1 MDSKDSLVSSDDVD
15 VASESEAVSN
25 SESKD
30 NTESCVEKVS
40 KENKESDQPQ
50 FDKDLTEVHNEMDK
64 EETTIACEKDST
76 ISNIEVGDSTVGL
89 ETTEGDN
96 NAEVEIAP
104 SENDNETV
112 TIEGNNTVESS
123 CKEDTSVHINTETT
137 ELDMSDLTKKC
148 DTADSLTLDDLCKVP
163 DDTVND
169 NEKSTNDN
177 IITDESKMLS
187 KEKTKDCDIPDESS
201 NNADDVQI
209 SQREA
214 MLLRK
219 MESESSDSNLD
230 NPDKDL
236 SEKNIEPE
244 NTEFVQFSHDK
255 HDDSQIEAQSI
266 DAEDPFGGDNLTS
279 ENVEQ
284 VETDSLVE
292 NELSFKKL
300 YEQGDNL
307 QDAVNARNNDCN
319 EKLNVD
325 STLNDP
331 KDADVNKVMDN
342 ITECIA
348 ETSNNLQTTIDSLE
362 NTSVDTDLPSTS
374 ISKTGTENMSST
386 KSPEQDE
393 QNKKNIEEI
402 TPMEADEEQT
412 DVLPGQD
419 DELCIIPDSMKVI
432 MPNKS
437 GKPIDDVQSESALT
451 KDSECEEAT
460 QKSNSELEKDTL
472 QEKSKVTME
481 NENNEENIIK
491 QKATV
496 QDESQTENL
505 NLTTDVINIDDESK
519 NSEVEEISNK
529 EICKQCGEERAC
541 KIRVKMGMESYLVCS
556 KTCKALFKAAN
567 NKALDIP
574 SQGANSKQEKRC
586 AGCLLIIETND
597 ERNLSWETME
607 FCNEECLGQFQRKY
621 GSYCKNCNGVVQAV
635 SLGKYCVRFGCD
647 VRQFCCST
655 CLEEFKK
662 GLKVCSYCQ
671 KDISFS
677 TDGFLAPV
685 GEKGQFKDFC
695 TQDCMEK
702 YSKLNS
708 TEPPATEKKPCSVC
722 QEVEQFI

>member
-1 MDSKDSLVSSDDVD
+1 MDSKDSLISSDDVT
-15 VASESEAVSN
+15 SRSEAISN
-25 SESKD
+25 LENKD

-40 KENKESDQPQ
+40 KENEESDQPQ
-50 FDKDLTEVHNEMDK
+50 FDKDITETHNEIVDK

-76 ISNIEVGDSTVGL
+76 ISNIEVGDSTICL

-96 NAEVEIAP
+96 RAEVEIT
-104 SENDNETV
+104 SEIDNETV
-112 TIEGNNTVESS
+112 TIEENNTVENS
-123 CKEDTSVHINTETT
+123 CKEDTSVHINAETT
-137 ELDMSDLTKKC
+137 ELDVSDLTKKC
-148 DTADSLTLDDLCKVP
+148 DTEHSLTLEDSCKVP
-163 DDTVND
+163 DDIVND
-169 NEKSTNDN
+169 NAKSTNDN
-177 IITDESKMLS
+177 IITDESRTLS

-201 NNADDVQI
+201 NNADDMQI

-214 MLLRK
+214 LLRK
-219 MESESSDSNLD
+219 TESESSDSNLD
-230 NPDKDL
+230 NLDKDL

-255 HDDSQIEAQSI
+255 HDDPQIEAQSI
-266 DAEDPFGGDNLTS
+266 DAEDPFGGDNLIS

-284 VETDSLVE
+284 VETDSLAE

-319 EKLNVD
+319 EKLNDD

-331 KDADVNKVMDN
+331 KDVDVLMDKVMDS
-342 ITECIA
+342 IA
-348 ETSNNLQTTIDSLE
+348 ETSINVQTTIDSLE
-362 NTSVDTDLPSTS
+362 NTSVDLPSTS
-374 ISKTGTENMSST
+374 TSKTGTENISST
-386 KSPEQDE
+386 KSPDKQNE

-437 GKPIDDVQSESALT
+437 GKTIDDVQSKSVLA
-451 KDSECEEAT
+451 KDSECEETA
-460 QKSNSELEKDTL
+460 QKSNSELEKDAL

-481 NENNEENIIK
+481 NENKGESIVK
-491 QKATV
+491 QKAIV
-496 QDESQTENL
+496 QDEPQTESL
-505 NLTTDVINIDDESK
+505 SLATDVINIDDESK

-541 KIRVKMGMESYLVCS
+541 KIRVKMGTENYLVCS

-574 SQGANSKQEKRC
+574 SQGANTKQEKRC

-607 FCNEECLGQFQRKY
+607 FCNEECLGTFQRKY

-708 TEPPATEKKPCSVC
+708 TEPPAMEKKPCSVC
-722 QEVEQFI
+722 QEVE